1 MLAIRFALSDPARAD
16 ERDAL
21 VEEHKAHLRSGHVSI
36 VQAGPINDASG
47 VYRGG
52 VVVASV
58 GSMHELRQFSE
69 RDPFVVHGVYSSVSI
84 YEWRP
89 TIGNQD

>member
-1 MLAIRFALSDPARAD
+1 MLAIRFALSDPAKAA

-21 VEEHKAHLRSGHVSI
+21 VDEHKAHLRSGHVSI
-36 VQAGPINDASG
+36 VQSGPINDASG

-58 GSMHELRQFSE
+58 GSMDEMRQFSE

-84 YEWRP
+84 YEWRS
-89 TIGNQD
+89 TISNWD